1 MNIAAV
7 WEQLEAIRR
16 QRWEQ
21 AIYPRPRHE
30 PETYPKND
38 EKATESDTIRE
49 EKRA

>member
-1 MNIAAV
+1 MDIAAA
-7 WEQLEAIRR
+7 WKQMEAIRR

-38 EKATESDTIRE
+38 EKATESDTISC
-49 EKRA
+49 KK